1 MLWLQYLPIL
11 IVIICSYNTFTVSGL
26 RITSINTR
34 VLKNQLPRNNST
46 SWIHK
51 NSVIN
56 LTDRP
61 TKRQTQS
68 PDVDNSDIS
77 NLETFY
83 DNQGADEFDVK
94 STEESPSY
102 RQVILDPNAVN
113 VLRPPHAYPFHPLH
127 VHWSP
132 RMEPVEIFPNPIPVH
147 HYRKVPV
154 VIRVP
159 KYENVPE
166 PYYVPYKPSPDYT
179 VTHVDVYHPGM

>member
-1 MLWLQYLPIL
+1 MLWLQYLPVL
-11 IVIICSYNTFTVSGL
+11 IVITCNVTVSGL
-26 RITSINTR
+26 RITSQNTK
-34 VLKNQLPRNNST
+34 VLKNQLLKNNSA

-61 TKRQTQS
+61 TKRQTHLS
-68 PDVDNSDIS
+68 YVDNSDTS

-83 DNQGADEFDVK
+83 DNQEADEFDVK
-94 STEESPSY
+94 NTEESPSY
-102 RQVILDPNAVN
+102 RQVILDPNDAN
-113 VLRPPHAYPFHPLH
+113 VLRPPRAYPFHPLH
-127 VHWSP
+127 FHWGP
-132 RMEPVEIFPNPIPVH
+132 RMEPVEIIPNPIPVH

-179 VTHVDVYHPGM
+179 ITHVDVYHPGM